1 MKKNNKYDI
10 KNIYSKKGENILE
23 LVGQVGDIIYQN
35 EVNSYT
41 IATLETEN
49 ELYTIVGYLPF
60 INSGDYIKADGKIVV
75 HQEYGE
81 QFKIDTFEKIMP
93 QTLDALEKYLANG
106 VIKGIG
112 PVTAKKIVNTFGDE
126 TLSIFKYEPEKLAQ
140 IKGITKEKAIEMG
153 ESFNENWEVWQIVGF
168 LEKFGIG
175 AANAKRINKEL
186 GNDAIEKIEQNP
198 YILIDLARGIDFKQI
213 DKMALDLGL
222 GIDNEK
228 RIIAGIKHSLILV
241 SYNGHTC
248 VIKENLFEFVHKL
261 LGVDKEQ
268 IENCFI
274 NMKAKGE
281 IIIENQGNLEWVYLE
296 PFYIAEKNI
305 AERIQVLKQSQNI
318 KRIKKIEK
326 ELEKIEKTTKTT
338 LSEKQKAAV
347 LAVNENNVCII
358 TGGPGT
364 GKTTVIKSII
374 ELYKMQDKKVVLCA
388 PTRKSCK
395 KNDRDNRSRSL
406 YIA

>member
-1 MKKNNKYDI
+1 M
-10 KNIYSKKGENILE
+10 E
-23 LVGQVGDIIYQN
+23 LIGQVGDIIYQN

-41 IATLETEN
+41 IATLETEE

-60 INSGDYIKADGKIVV
+60 IYEGDSLRLEGKFVV

-81 QFKIDTFEKIMP
+81 QFKVDTFEKILP
-93 QTLDALEKYLANG
+93 QTLGALEKYLANG
-106 VIKGIG
+106 IIKGIG
-112 PVTAKKIVNTFGDE
+112 PATAKKIIQNFGEE
-126 TLSIFKYEPEKLAQ
+126 TLNIFKYEPEKLAQ
-140 IKGITKEKAIEMG
+140 IKGISKEKAIEMG

-168 LEKFGIG
+168 LERFGIG
-175 AANAKRINKEL
+175 ASNAKRIHKEL

-198 YILIDLARGIDFKQI
+198 YILIDLARGINFKQV

-248 VIKENLFEFVHKL
+248 VLKENLLEFVHNL
-261 LGVDKEQ
+261 LGVKKEE
-268 IENCFI
+268 IENSLI
-274 NMKAKGE
+274 SLKAKEE
-281 IIIENQGNLEWVYLE
+281 IIIEKQGNLEWVYLE

-305 AERIQVLKQSQNI
+305 AERIQVLKKSQNI
-318 KRIKKIEK
+318 KKIKKIEK
-326 ELEKIEKTTKTT
+326 ELEKIEKNSQMT
-338 LSEKQKAAV
+338 LSKKQKEAV

-374 ELYKMQDKKVVLCA
+374 ELYKVQDKKVVLCA
-388 PTRKSCK
+388 PTR
-395 KNDRDNRSRSL
+395 
-406 YIA
+406 

>member
-1 MKKNNKYDI
+1 M
-10 KNIYSKKGENILE
+10 E
-23 LVGQVGDIIYQN
+23 LIGQIEDIIYQN

-41 IATLETEN
+41 IASLETEE

-60 INSGDYIKADGKIVV
+60 ISIGDTIKANGKFVV

-112 PVTAKKIVNTFGDE
+112 PVKARKIIETFGEE
-126 TLSIFKYEPEKLAQ
+126 TLSIFKYEPEKLST
-140 IKGITKEKAIEMG
+140 IKGITKDRAIEMG

-168 LEKFGIG
+168 LERFGIG
-175 AANAKRINKEL
+175 AVNAKKIHKEL
-186 GNDAIEKIEQNP
+186 GNDAIEKIEQNS
-198 YILIDLARGIDFKQI
+198 YILIDLVRGIDFKQI

-228 RIIAGIKHSLILV
+228 RINAGIKHSLILV

-248 VIKENLFEFVHKL
+248 VLKENLIKFVCEL
-261 LGVDKEQ
+261 LKVDNEHVEDCIISLKAKEQ
-268 IENCFI
+268 IV
-274 NMKAKGE
+274 
-281 IIIENQGNLEWVYLE
+281 IEKQDNLEWVYLQ

-305 AERIQVLKQSQNI
+305 AERIHILEKSQNI
-318 KRIKKIEK
+318 KKIKKIEK
-326 ELEKIEKTTKTT
+326 ELEKIEKSTKTK
-338 LSEKQKAAV
+338 LSDKQKEAV
-347 LAVNENNVCII
+347 IKVNENNVCII

-364 GKTTVIKSII
+364 GKTTVIKTII
-374 ELYKMQDKKVVLCA
+374 ELYKNQDKKIVLCA
-388 PTRKSCK
+388 PTRTSCK
-395 KNDRDNRSRSL
+395 KNYRNNRRRSKH
-406 YIA
+406 IT